1 MYLLCFLRCLNFI
14 IPYYFKCCPQ
24 FDCWVRDLQSGI
36 FVCFSRIFKPGTEN
50 SLFQYN
56 NQQYT
61 FKYHTEDDL
70 HSMRSY
76 PIFPMIN
83 DSRMYSAHSNCIVLS
98 SVTMTGTKKTNEFAY
113 THSLN
118 AKDINVCLQN
128 LLMSWQMY
136 ETILNKFESFTTCL
150 ELQLQVQVH

>member
-1 MYLLCFLRCLNFI
+1 
-14 IPYYFKCCPQ
+14 
-24 FDCWVRDLQSGI
+24 
-36 FVCFSRIFKPGTEN
+36 
-50 SLFQYN
+50 
-56 NQQYT
+56 
-61 FKYHTEDDL
+61 
-70 HSMRSY
+70 
-76 PIFPMIN
+76 
-83 DSRMYSAHSNCIVLS
+83 MYSAHSNCIVLS